1 MRIRLFIIVLFIGLV
16 ACEVETPTNDY
27 QPAIQDTVK
36 IDSTK
41 LVEEKDSVF
50 EKMSV
55 LMQSTENAHKKVHQI
70 QVLKSEN
77 KELKADLIET
87 KEELTKATI
96 EIKKLDSVVNYGK
109 KKTFIQKIVDTFKD
123 TTKTEN

>member
-41 LVEEKDSVF
+41 LIEEKDSVF

-77 KELKADLIET
+77 KELKADLIEI

>member
-41 LVEEKDSVF
+41 LIEEKDSVF